1 MTNAISGNKRRMEYI
16 LGLPPKALKS
26 PPGFAKDGTGRRGH
40 KPIPSDEELKT
51 KTFAELMAMLS
62 AKKARFVSEVL
73 KGTPNP
79 QAIAAA
85 GWHCKDGPSS
95 HTRAGQLRRNDP
107 VIRAALA
114 AARAEVAEEVKYSIA
129 EAFKDFKDA
138 AVFAKETKNAT
149 ALVRSCEMQAK
160 LFGHLVDR
168 QDVRQLA
175 ALTIAIEGLD

>member
-1 MTNAISGNKRRMEYI
+1 MTNAISGNKRAMENI
-16 LGLPPKALKS
+16 LGLPTGALKK
-26 PPGFAKDGTGRRGH
+26 PPGFAGEAGKGRRGH
-40 KPIPSDEELKT
+40 KPLPSDEELKA

-62 AKKARFVSEVL
+62 AKKARFVEEIL

-114 AARAEVAEEVKYSIA
+114 AARAEVAVEVKYEI
-129 EAFKDFKDA
+129 
-138 AVFAKETKNAT
+138 
-149 ALVRSCEMQAK
+149 
-160 LFGHLVDR
+160 
-168 QDVRQLA
+168 
-175 ALTIAIEGLD
+175 